1 MGAAIENNKR
11 VNTQHDGNVIF
22 MHMVTSGR
30 GCWLK
35 LHDRVHIYMCV
46 LRYAHDVTENR
57 TQAMVTAGIFIDI
70 TVATL

>member
-1 MGAAIENNKR
+1 
-11 VNTQHDGNVIF
+11 

-57 TQAMVTAGIFIDI
+57 TQAMVTADIYIDI

>member
-11 VNTQHDGNVIF
+11 VNTQHDCNVIY

-30 GCWLK
+30 GCWLE
-35 LHDRVHIYMCV
+35 LYGRAHIYMCV
-46 LRYAHDVTENR
+46 LRYAHDVTEHR

>member
-1 MGAAIENNKR
+1 MMVMIY
-11 VNTQHDGNVIF
+11 IY
-22 MHMVTSGR
+22 MHMVTSVS

-57 TQAMVTAGIFIDI
+57 THAMVTADIYIDI

>member
-1 MGAAIENNKR
+1 
-11 VNTQHDGNVIF
+11 
-22 MHMVTSGR
+22 MHMVTSGS

-57 TQAMVTAGIFIDI
+57 TQSMVTADIYIDI
-70 TVATL
+70 TSVTL